1 MFFRRKGWLRKEYDL
16 KLLAKL
22 EEYKE
27 NWQQQ
32 KVLLDKSFDPS
43 EEVICQTKMAEVKYI
58 FLLKE
63 AKQRNVSIRR

>member
-27 NWQQQ
+27 NWQRQ

-43 EEVICQTKMAEVKYI
+43 EEVICQTKIAEVKYI

-63 AKQRNVSIRR
+63 AKQRNVSLRR